1 MPCIAPNRPVL
12 KAFCPERKTIYL
24 YMVRCKSWYCPTC
37 GHINKLEWIARIAQG
52 IDKYYADG
60 IDKWMF
66 CTVTSHP
73 KNKNRDQCL
82 WVEPKAWK
90 KLWSR
95 IHYHHGKVRYV
106 YIPELHKNGRVHWH
120 MLMSGGI
127 PVSWWKQHA
136 PRSGFGYM
144 FDSQPVRDG
153 HNSVLYVTKELSKS
167 LAISQWPRKLRRIRT
182 NQKWPLLDTGDEYE
196 DLELYWGYF
205 AQTDLESLESLRED
219 TELASGIPTVILGVQ
234 T

>member
-1 MPCIAPNRPVL
+1 MPCIAEVRPVL
-12 KAFCPERKTIYL
+12 KAFCSDRKTLYL
-24 YMVRCKSWYCPTC
+24 YMVRCKSWYCPAC
-37 GHINKLEWIARIAQG
+37 GRINKLEWVARIAQG
-52 IDKYYADG
+52 IDHYYDNG
-60 IDKWMF
+60 ITDWMF

-73 KNKNRDQCL
+73 KLLTRGQCL
-82 WVEPKAWK
+82 WVEPKAWR

-127 PVSWWKQHA
+127 SVAWWKHHA

-153 HNSVLYVTKELSKS
+153 RNSVLYVTKELSKS
-167 LAISQWPRKLRRIRT
+167 LSITKWPRKLRRIRT
-182 NQKWPLLDTGDEYE
+182 SQQWPPLDTGENFD
-196 DLELYWGYF
+196 DLRLDWVYLT
-205 AQTDLESLESLRED
+205 QTDPECLENLRET
-219 TELASGIPTVILGVQ
+219 TETETGIKTIVLGMLV
-234 T
+234 

>member
-1 MPCIAPNRPVL
+1 MPCDAKSRPVM
-12 KAFCPERKTIYL
+12 KAWSIGERCLYL
-24 YMVRCKSWYCPTC
+24 YMVKCKSWYCPHC
-37 GHINKLEWIARIAQG
+37 GHINKLQWVAKIAQG
-52 IDKYYADG
+52 IDHYYRN
-60 IDKWMF
+60 KVENWMF

-73 KNKNRDQCL
+73 KLVNRHQCL

-120 MLMSGGI
+120 FLMSGGI
-127 PVSWWKQHA
+127 PQWWWKKHA
-136 PRSGFGYM
+136 TKCGFGYM
-144 FDSQPVRDG
+144 TDSEPVRDG

-167 LAISQWPRKLRRIRT
+167 LALSKWPRNLRRIRT
-182 NQKWPLLDTGDEYE
+182 NQHWPDISPGEDFSTLDLPWVYFCQRSSEELE
-196 DLELYWGYF
+196 DLREL
-205 AQTDLESLESLRED
+205 
-219 TELASGIPTVILGVQ
+219 TEYNTGIRTVVLGKE

>member
-1 MPCIAPNRPVL
+1 MPCNAAKRPVM
-12 KAFCPERKTIYL
+12 KGFAIGERCLYL
-24 YMVRCKSWYCPTC
+24 YMVKCKSWYCPHC
-37 GHINKLEWIARIAQG
+37 AHINKLQWVAKIAQG
-52 IDKYYADG
+52 IDHYYEND
-60 IDKWMF
+60 ITNWMF
-66 CTVTSHP
+66 CTVTANSTL
-73 KNKNRDQCL
+73 KTQGQRL

-106 YIPELHKNGRVHWH
+106 YIPEIGKRGRVHWH

-127 PVSWWKQHA
+127 PVKWWKYHA

-153 HNSVLYVTKELSKS
+153 RNSVLYVTKELSKS
-167 LAISQWPRKLRRIRT
+167 LAISKWPRNLRRIRT
-182 NQKWPLLDTGDEYE
+182 NQHWPEIPTGEDFSTLDLPWVYYRNSNHE
-196 DLELYWGYF
+196 DLE
-205 AQTDLESLESLRED
+205 DLREF
-219 TELASGIPTVILGVQ
+219 TEYNTGIRTVVLGKE

>member
-1 MPCIAPNRPVL
+1 MTCVAEIRPVL
-12 KAFCPERKTIYL
+12 KAFCPDRKKIYL

-37 GHINKLEWIARIAQG
+37 GHINKLTWVAKIAQG
-52 IDKYYADG
+52 IDEYYEQG
-60 IDKWMF
+60 IKDWMF

-73 KNKNRDQCL
+73 KLTKRGQCL
-82 WVEPKAWK
+82 WVEPRAWK

-106 YIPELHKNGRVHWH
+106 YIPELHGNGRTHWH

-127 PVSWWKQHA
+127 PVKWWKYHA

-153 HNSVLYVTKELSKS
+153 RKSVLYVTKELSKG
-167 LAISQWPRKLRRIRT
+167 LAITKWPRKLRRIRT
-182 NQKWPLLDTGDEYE
+182 NQRWPEIATGDDYV
-196 DLELYWGYF
+196 DLRLSWDYLRQDAPEN
-205 AQTDLESLESLRED
+205 LETLREEIEKK
-219 TELASGIPTVILGVQ
+219 TGITTVILGTEQ
-234 T
+234 